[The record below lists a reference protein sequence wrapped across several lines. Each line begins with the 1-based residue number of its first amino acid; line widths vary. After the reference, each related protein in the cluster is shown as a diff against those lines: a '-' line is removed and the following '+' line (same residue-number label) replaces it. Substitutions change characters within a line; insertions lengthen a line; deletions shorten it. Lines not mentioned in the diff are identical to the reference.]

1 MNRSIPFI
9 IVLIVAITGF
19 SCNSTKTEISGLIS
33 GGEDISLTFERLD
46 VNRTSVLDSVRTGKD
61 GSFHVK
67 LGIEEPEL
75 YILKND
81 DGALI
86 NLLVSPGEK
95 ISVNSNYDSFG
106 SDYTVTGSEESEG
119 IQLLV
124 DQLDQTRSTLDS
136 LQAVAGTI
144 GDPENPQFEL
154 VRNTYAQAII
164 KQKRFTIK

>member
-9 IVLIVAITGF
+9 IVLIVIFTGF
-19 SCNSTKTEISGLIS
+19 SCNSTQTEISGLIS

-46 VNRTSVLDSVRTGKD
+46 VNRTSVLDSVKTAKD
-61 GSFHVK
+61 GSFHIK

-95 ISVNSNYDSFG
+95 ISISSRMWRL
-106 SDYTVTGSEESEG
+106 T
-119 IQLLV
+119 
-124 DQLDQTRSTLDS
+124 
-136 LQAVAGTI
+136 
-144 GDPENPQFEL
+144 
-154 VRNTYAQAII
+154 
-164 KQKRFTIK
+164 KR